1 MKKALL
7 VTQYFYPENFKSND
21 VAFGLAKRGY
31 EVDALVGIPN
41 YPEGKYYRGYHIF
54 SNRKETINGVK
65 IIRVFQFP
73 RGKNRITLSLNYL
86 SYVVCA
92 SIRALFLSFG
102 KRYDV
107 VFVHQTSPVTQGIP
121 AIVIKKI
128 QNIPLFLWV
137 LDLWPDAMIS
147 GGNVRN
153 SYLLDKVN
161 EVVKYMYGTADK
173 ILISSKGMVK
183 NISQKGDF
191 LHKISYFP
199 NWSDDIR
206 VMCDYHPLPPL
217 PEGYKIMVAGNLG
230 NSQNLDVIMDTILI
244 LRDINELKWVFVGGG
259 SRLGWLTEF
268 VDRNKLSDKVCL
280 TGRYPAEAMPGFLK
294 QADAMLL
301 SLKDGFS
308 HLSMIVPARLQGY
321 MSAGKPVLA
330 MINGDAARLI
340 DEAHCGYAVSAGD
353 SAGLAEL
360 IRNKVLTD
368 KTSFAKLGTNGRE
381 YFERYF
387 SKDICI
393 DNLCRI
399 LNEYELNCNIP

>member
-1 MKKALL
+1 MKKILL

-21 VAFGLAKRGY
+21 IAFELVKRGF

-54 SNRKETINGVK
+54 SNRKETINGVR

-173 ILISSKGMVK
+173 ILISSKGMVQH
-183 NISQKGDF
+183 ISEKGNF
-191 LHKISYFP
+191 AHKIVYFP
-199 NWSDDIR
+199 NWSDDIKF
-206 VMCDYHPLPPL
+206 MPDNHPFPDL
-217 PEGYKIMVAGNLG
+217 PEGFRIMLAGNLG
-230 NSQNLDVIMDTILI
+230 KSQNLDVIMDAVQI
-244 LRDINELKWVFVGGG
+244 LRDISELKWIFVGGG
-259 SRLGWLTEF
+259 SKLGWLSEF
-268 VDRNKLSDKVCL
+268 VEKKRLSDKVYL
-280 TGRYPAEAMPGFLK
+280 PGRFPAEAMPGLFK
-294 QADAMLL
+294 HADALLL
-301 SLKDGFS
+301 SLRNGFP
-308 HLSMIVPARLQGY
+308 HLSMIVPARLQTY
-321 MSAGKPVLA
+321 LAAGKPVLA

-340 DEAHCGYAVSAGD
+340 EEAHCGYAVSAGD

-368 KTSFAKLGTNGRE
+368 KTGFAKLGTNGRE

-393 DNLCRI
+393 DNLCRM
-399 LNEYELNCNIP
+399 LNEYELNCKIP